1 MIDHLKHMAIF
12 ARVVDEGS
20 FRAAAES
27 VGLAP
32 SRISQTVS
40 DLEDYLGVTLLYRTT
55 RKITLTNE
63 GRLFYARVADMIRSA
78 ETGLNELNAL
88 SLDPVG
94 ALRVSLPAFMASSN
108 LTPAIAAFVRQHPN
122 VALSL
127 VYTDYPK
134 NLLEDGFD
142 LTIRA
147 GWLDDSTMM
156 SRKLGEGDR
165 AIVVG
170 PGYLTGRKTPQK
182 PSDLESWDWIR
193 YKHRAD
199 TTMFVS
205 DKGETEEVTGNAQI
219 EVDSVDAMLNF
230 VRHNAGVTILP
241 MHLADQGVASGD
253 LVRLLP
259 DWKPRPLGIYAVWP
273 DKSRRENL
281 TLLFVRFLAEHNL
294 C

>member
-1 MIDHLKHMAIF
+1 MIDYLKHMAIF

-27 VGLAP
+27 VRLAP

-63 GRLFYARVADMIRSA
+63 GRLFYTRVADMIRSA

-94 ALRVSLPAFMASSN
+94 ALRVSLPAFMASSS

-134 NLLEDGFD
+134 NLLDDGFD

-165 AIVVG
+165 ALVVG
-170 PGYLTGRKTPQK
+170 PGYMNGREAPQR
-182 PSDLESWDWIR
+182 PSDLEGWDWIR

-199 TTMFVS
+199 KTTFHS
-205 DKGETEEVTGNAQI
+205 DTGESEDVTGNAQI
-219 EVDSVDAMLNF
+219 EVDSVEAMLNF

-241 MHLADQGVASGD
+241 AHMADQGVASGD

-259 DWKPRPLGIYAVWP
+259 NWKPRPLGIYAVWP
-273 DKSRRENL
+273 DKSRRETL
-281 TLLFVRFLAEHNL
+281 TRLFVRFLADRRL
-294 C
+294 D